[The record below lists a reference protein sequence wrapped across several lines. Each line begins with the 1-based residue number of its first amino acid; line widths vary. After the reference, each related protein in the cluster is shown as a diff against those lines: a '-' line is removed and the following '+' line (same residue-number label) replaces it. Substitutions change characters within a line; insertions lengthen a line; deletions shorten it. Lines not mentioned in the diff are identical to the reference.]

1 MMLVVLRN
9 YAEYDDNVTHV
20 KIIEKNLHAVYNVSP
35 RRRGIP
41 SSLYLFVSTAGR
53 KKTVNLRDET
63 RCHSAEGQTDTR
75 CSLWKSIRNSELQV
89 IEHYRVYAASS
100 QLDRGCKNWIKTV
113 IKQEM
118 YSKWQ
123 AGLIIEKAVISIKFS
138 EKEHLANSFQE
149 WNSFALYTVSL
160 QLQSI
165 TLRKYDKHKEYKDKT
180 KQIIE
185 ETIIAYYQQEGQS
198 FC

>member
-1 MMLVVLRN
+1 
-9 YAEYDDNVTHV
+9 
-20 KIIEKNLHAVYNVSP
+20 
-35 RRRGIP
+35 
-41 SSLYLFVSTAGR
+41 
-53 KKTVNLRDET
+53 
-63 RCHSAEGQTDTR
+63 
-75 CSLWKSIRNSELQV
+75 
-89 IEHYRVYAASS
+89 
-100 QLDRGCKNWIKTV
+100 
-113 IKQEM
+113 M